1 MIRWTPSQR
10 YTQTL
15 LTGESLKSQLVEHL
29 IEFLIPASSNL
40 LQAIEGLVK
49 APNPF
54 GSYLLEALRLAHV
67 LLLLELAI
75 EVGRGDVN

>member
-1 MIRWTPSQR
+1 M
-10 YTQTL
+10 
-15 LTGESLKSQLVEHL
+15 LTGESLKTQLVEHL
-29 IEFLIPASSNL
+29 IELLMPASSSL

-54 GSYLLEALRLAHV
+54 ASHLLEALRLGHV

>member
-1 MIRWTPSQR
+1 MPGLPS
-10 YTQTL
+10 L
-15 LTGESLKSQLVEHL
+15 FE
-29 IEFLIPASSNL
+29 
-40 LQAIEGLVK
+40 AIEDLVK

-54 GSYLLEALRLAHV
+54 ASHLLEALRLAHV